1 MFRCWQPK
9 RKQFEKGKQDL
20 KRPGKVQLARDMIE
34 LLAARLPERQIDVVG
49 DAAYATEAW
58 RGVNARVTVT
68 SRLRADAAL
77 YDRQPPRTGKQGR
90 PRKWGQQ
97 LAGLAKIAT
106 DSATQWTRHRALLI
120 GPVARTRGSIATER
134 TESARV
140 RAGLSTSV

>member
-1 MFRCWQPK
+1 
-9 RKQFEKGKQDL
+9 
-20 KRPGKVQLARDMIE
+20 MIE